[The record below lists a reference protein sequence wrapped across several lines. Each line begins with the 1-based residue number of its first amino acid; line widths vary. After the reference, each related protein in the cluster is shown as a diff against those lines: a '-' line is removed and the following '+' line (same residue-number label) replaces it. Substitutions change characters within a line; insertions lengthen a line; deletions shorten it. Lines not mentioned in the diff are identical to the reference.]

1 MVLEL
6 HQNDRLI
13 GPVVLKFYK
22 IEETNK
28 QGYSA
33 TVIPGL
39 NHKYKL
45 VNNKTKRNPKTKHR
59 NIRKN
64 RFNVNND
71 KHRPNE
77 VSIIILESICK

>member
-13 GPVVLKFYK
+13 GSVVLKFYK

-45 VNNKTKRNPKTKHR
+45 VNNKTKRK
-59 NIRKN
+59 
-64 RFNVNND
+64 
-71 KHRPNE
+71 
-77 VSIIILESICK
+77 

>member
-13 GPVVLKFYK
+13 GSVVLKFYK
-22 IEETNK
+22 IGQTNK

-45 VNNKTKRNPKTKHR
+45 VNNKTKRK
-59 NIRKN
+59 
-64 RFNVNND
+64 
-71 KHRPNE
+71 
-77 VSIIILESICK
+77 